1 MKKKRNPPDSTTRN
15 IRAANKRIAELR
27 KRVTTLEGV
36 HGHCINRIFRE
47 LESIR
52 SFHDI
57 TSADMRKRITALES
71 NMKKA
76 RRGRCHG

>member
-1 MKKKRNPPDSTTRN
+1 MKKKNPADLTGRNNNAR
-15 IRAANKRIAELR
+15 KRELAELR